1 MTSYLIKI
9 FEKFPKP
16 NFFTH
21 IGISIIYIFFF
32 FFHRYLGKTLDYEDS
47 IMYYNEF
54 CEDFDISSDKS
65 ITEENFLDYFKKKKR
80 SGMGSNA
87 MQNLYSHLN
96 KACYEVN
103 GWNLNKKWPKIIN
116 FILHSSYSEGTEM

>member
-1 MTSYLIKI
+1 MHFSY
-9 FEKFPKP
+9 F
-16 NFFTH
+16 
-21 IGISIIYIFFF
+21 
-32 FFHRYLGKTLDYEDS
+32 RYLGKTLDYEDS
-47 IMYYNEF
+47 IMYYDEF